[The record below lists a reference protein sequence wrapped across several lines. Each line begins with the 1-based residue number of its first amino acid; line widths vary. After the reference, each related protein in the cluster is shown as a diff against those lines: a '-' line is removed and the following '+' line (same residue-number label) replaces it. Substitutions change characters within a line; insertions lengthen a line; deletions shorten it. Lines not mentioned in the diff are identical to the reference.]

1 MKITDVR
8 TTLLA
13 APPKSISGSAPYLV
27 SPMSIFYE
35 GGKPLTDASG
45 GKMNLVLVEVLSDE
59 DITGLGTIGVGGGTA
74 KYIIDNHL
82 KHLVVGESPFNVEL
96 LWERMYRST
105 INYGR
110 KGIAVEAISGIDIA
124 LWDIMGKKVGQPVYN
139 LLGGKT
145 RDRIQVYA
153 SKLYAIEIDDLLREA
168 EGYLKQG
175 FVAMKQ
181 RFGYGPRDGAVG
193 MKKNAELVKAV
204 REVVGYEVDLMAD
217 AYMGW
222 DLDYS
227 IRMIRMLDQY
237 QLRWVEEPLIPD
249 DIDGYAVLSASV
261 DTPISTGEHE
271 FTRYGFRELINKRAV
286 SILQPDTNRVGG
298 ITEARKVFAM
308 AAGAGL
314 QVTPHA
320 GQMHNYHLIMSHMN
334 CPISEYFPPPEG
346 EPDGNEMFWK
356 VFIGE
361 PTVEDGYVELYDKP
375 GLGLELNQEA
385 IEKYI
390 VEES

>member
-8 TTLLA
+8 VTLLA
-13 APPKSISGSAPYLV
+13 APPRPISGKAPYLV
-27 SPMSIFYE
+27 TPMSIFYE
-35 GGKPLTDASG
+35 GRKPIRDASG
-45 GKMNLVLVEVLSDE
+45 GRMNLVLVEVLTDE
-59 DITGLGTIGVGGGTA
+59 GLTGLGTVGVGGGTA
-74 KYIIDNHL
+74 KHIIENHL
-82 KHLVVGESPFNVEL
+82 KNFVVGENPFDVEL

-110 KGIAVEAISGIDIA
+110 KGIAVEAISAVDIA
-124 LWDIMGKKVGQPVYN
+124 LWDIMGKKAGQPIYN

-153 SKLYAIEIDDLLREA
+153 SRLYAIEIDDLVREA

-175 FVAMKQ
+175 FRAMKQ
-181 RFGYGPRDGAVG
+181 RFGYGPRDGTAG
-193 MKKNAELVKAV
+193 MKKNGELVKAV
-204 REVVGYEVDLMAD
+204 REVVGYDVDLMAD

-222 DLDYS
+222 DLDYA
-227 IRMIRMLDQY
+227 IRMVRMLDEY

-249 DIDGYAVLSASV
+249 DIDGYVKLSASV

-271 FTRYGFRELINKRAV
+271 FTRWGFRELISRRAA

-298 ITEARKVFAM
+298 ITEARKVYAM
-308 AAGAGL
+308 ASGAGL
-314 QVTPHA
+314 PVIPHS

-334 CPISEYFPPPEG
+334 CPIAEYFPPPEG

-356 VFIGE
+356 IFIGE
-361 PTVEDGYVELYDKP
+361 PVAKDGYVELPDKP
-375 GLGLELNQEA
+375 GLGLTLNQDA
-385 IEKYI
+385 
-390 VEES
+390 VERYRVKER